1 MRLTKLT
8 LTPTLILALLSPLAA
23 AAQAPVSSAPLTR
36 PADVEVPGI
45 QTLHVTT
52 REVIVDVI
60 VTDDKGNPVHGLT
73 QSSFT
78 VSENGHPQ
86 VIRSFREI
94 TSNPPPERP
103 APKLPLGIYTN
114 SHAMPATGPVNIFLI
129 DSLNHGAG
137 IYTLQA
143 ITGYFKKMPQGTQ
156 IALFWLTATGLHT
169 LQPFTSDRDALLTAI
184 DTQSQLINLEQLGL
198 GPQID
203 NWTRKKTTAAA
214 FNQIATYVSGIKGR
228 KNLFW
233 FTAGMPINLMRDGG
247 YAWDD
252 GPGDMT
258 MVHRLMD
265 TYELLTAAQVAVY
278 PVNQGVGPLTMKS
291 LKLEAVAEDMGGEA
305 IYNTNDFTSPLAK
318 AIDKGSQFYSLSYI
332 PPKQTDDG
340 HYHHINVELDQPH
353 LHLVYRKGYNAERL
367 PTVDNPAPGPAL
379 MKASMEGNA
388 PPATALLFDVAVQPV
403 DLAVSPAKSSMP
415 PPKKPSKSSGPR
427 TYPYQIT
434 YGFPGSQI
442 SFSEGVYQRLH
453 GKLEFDVVAYDAT
466 RARVAL
472 LTQTVDLPLTI
483 DQIDDFVAA
492 PFRFTQTV
500 ELPAGQL
507 SLHVGIL
514 DTVSNKVGTL
524 EIPITVGLIGRP
536 SARRSIRPG
545 LNSVPEPFDPAN
557 DPVPR

>member
-1 MRLTKLT
+1 MRRSKLT
-8 LTPTLILALLSPLAA
+8 ITSALILTLSASLAA
-23 AAQAPVSSAPLTR
+23 AAQATVSPAPLAP
-36 PADVEVPGI
+36 PASGDVPGI
-45 QTLHVTT
+45 QTLHVTS

-73 QSSFT
+73 QSNFT
-78 VSENGHPQ
+78 LQENGRPQ
-86 VIRSFREI
+86 SIRSFREI

-103 APKLPLGIYTN
+103 APKLPPGIYTN

-129 DSLNHGAG
+129 DSLNRGAG
-137 IYTLQA
+137 IYTLRA
-143 ITGYFKKMPQGTQ
+143 ISDYLKKMPQGTQ
-156 IALFWLTATGLHT
+156 IAIFFLTETGLHT

-184 DTQSQLINLEQLGL
+184 DTQRQQINPEQLGL
-198 GPQID
+198 GPTITS
-203 NWTRKKTTAAA
+203 WVRKQTTADGL
-214 FNQIATYVSGIKGR
+214 NQIATYVSGIKGR

-233 FTAGMPINLMRDGG
+233 FTAGMPVNLLRDGG
-247 YAWDD
+247 YGWPD

-278 PVNQGVGPLTMKS
+278 PVNQGVGALNMKS

-305 IYNTNDFTSPLAK
+305 IYNTNDLSAPLAK

-340 HYHHINVELDQPH
+340 HYHHISVVLDQPK

-388 PPATALLFDVAVQPV
+388 PPATALLFDAAVQPLAV
-403 DLAVSPAKSSMP
+403 AVSPAKSSMP
-415 PPKKPSKSSGPR
+415 QPKKAPKSAVP
-427 TYPYQIT
+427 TFPYQVT
-434 YGFPGSQI
+434 YGFPGSEI
-442 SFSEGVYQRLH
+442 TFSEDIYQKLH
-453 GKLEFDVVAYDAT
+453 GKLEFDVVAYDANRT
-466 RARVAL
+466 RVAL
-472 LTQTVDLPLTI
+472 LTQTVDLPLTF
-483 DQIDDFVAA
+483 DQVDEFTAA
-492 PFRFTQTV
+492 PFRFTQTI
-500 ELPAGQL
+500 ELPAGPL

-524 EIPITVGLIGRP
+524 EIPINVGRP
-536 SARRSIRPG
+536 APRRFIRPG
-545 LNSVPEPFDPAN
+545 PASTPQPYDPSA
-557 DPVPR
+557 DLGPR